1 MIKVIA
7 IQNSDLEILVKN
19 IESNLLGISKDQI
32 VSVKYNNVIVQLPE
46 GTKLLYSALIL
57 YEK

>member
-1 MIKVIA
+1 MIKAIA

>member
-32 VSVKYNNVIVQLPE
+32 VSVKYKNIIVQLPE

>member
-32 VSVKYNNVIVQLPE
+32 VSVKYKNIIVQLPE
-46 GTKLLYSALIL
+46 VTKFLYSALIL